1 MALVSGY
8 SIALPVFSAVAV
20 PASDGDAYRPQGEVC
35 GSAFA
40 LGGDYM
46 LTAQHVLA
54 EASAGGDEVV
64 VGLQTDGFLKAAR
77 VVESEQLHAE
87 IALLR
92 VEFVVEGSDKWFN
105 RLRWR
110 EGPLHTFEAVRVLGY
125 AYGIHRVDNRESLV
139 VRGFEGRVVSGLRE
153 FKPVGWPGLPFPV
166 YELSFLA
173 PRGLSGAP
181 LLSSGTEFVHGV
193 VIGNSQSRMLVFR
206 SEERVREGDA
216 AATVEQHEAMT
227 LGIAVQASTVLAQTS
242 RLLGK
247 SIREHLADHAL
258 LG

>member
-125 AYGIHRVDNRESLV
+125 AYGIHRVDDRESLV
-139 VRGFEGRVVSGLRE
+139 VRGFEGRVVSGLQG
-153 FKPVGWPGLPFPV
+153 VQAGW
-166 YELSFLA
+166 LA
-173 PRGLSGAP
+173 RPAVPRLRAIVLGAAPLAAHLSG
-181 LLSSGTEFVHGV
+181 SK
-193 VIGNSQSRMLVFR
+193 I
-206 SEERVREGDA
+206 
-216 AATVEQHEAMT
+216 
-227 LGIAVQASTVLAQTS
+227 S
-242 RLLGK
+242 RLPVEA
-247 SIREHLADHAL
+247 RCTDH
-258 LG
+258 